1 MRWLAAGLLCLSF
14 TVSASD
20 LGGGPA
26 QADVALWVAQEA
38 NAARAQAGLTPMPL
52 DSGLS
57 RVALS
62 HSLNMGTRSFWGHVD
77 PEGRT
82 PRLRVVEA
90 YRDFRG
96 GVAENLWKCSG
107 CGQLGGEELARR
119 AVRAWLESPGHRQ
132 NLLHPQA
139 THCGIGVWV
148 EGDSVYVTQVI
159 AVFAGSARR

>member
-1 MRWLAAGLLCLSF
+1 MRWLAAGLLCLHWSSF
-14 TVSASD
+14 ASD
-20 LGGGPA
+20 GNGPHREDFA
-26 QADVALWVAQEA
+26 FLIVQEA
-38 NAARAQAGLTPMPL
+38 NAARAQAGLTPAAL

-57 RVALS
+57 RVAFS

-77 PEGRT
+77 PEGKT
-82 PRLRVVEA
+82 PRLRVLEA

-107 CGQLGGEELARR
+107 CGRLSAGELARR

-139 THCGIGVWV
+139 THCGVGVWA
-148 EGDSVYVTQVI
+148 EGDAVYVTQVI